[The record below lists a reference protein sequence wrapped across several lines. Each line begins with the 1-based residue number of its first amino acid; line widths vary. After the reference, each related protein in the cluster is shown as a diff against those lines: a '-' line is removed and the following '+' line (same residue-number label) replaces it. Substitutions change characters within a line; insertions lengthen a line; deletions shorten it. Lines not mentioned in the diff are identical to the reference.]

1 MYQIDQMQ
9 PKHQVSGLE
18 SYRFITS
25 FHQRPLFWVSVC
37 LKVVAG
43 TAQQILGFSWE
54 SKFTLVCNLRVAV
67 TAKIITVC
75 STTGSLVS
83 VY

>member
-25 FHQRPLFWVSVC
+25 FRQRPLFWVSVC

-43 TAQQILGFSWE
+43 TAQWF
-54 SKFTLVCNLRVAV
+54 KPAV
-67 TAKIITVC
+67 FLIIEVYIGMQSSC
-75 STTGSLVS
+75 GSDHQDYHS
-83 VY
+83 M